1 MAVDDNATICAPS
14 LGWLPLG
21 RRSTSSHVD
30 EDNIGK
36 LGELS
41 LNRLGRIKTHF
52 KFDVNAERSVICIKF
67 KYHALRRD
75 VGNSQHVGNASEC
88 PWLRICPNI
97 EDMNPAIRRVS
108 RSWR

>member
-1 MAVDDNATICAPS
+1 MSVDDNATNCAPF
-14 LGWLPLG
+14 LGWLPLE
-21 RRSTSSHVD
+21 RRSTSRHIDV
-30 EDNIGK
+30 DNIGK

-41 LNRLGRIKTHF
+41 LNRLGRVKTHS
-52 KFDVNAERSVICIKF
+52 KFDVNAERLVIFIKF

-88 PWLRICPNI
+88 PWLRIGPNV
-97 EDMNPAIRRVS
+97 EDTNPAIDRVS